1 MNRVEKGVVNAALVA
16 GLAGGSIYLA
26 MGGPVSASFSS
37 QSDSRS
43 AATAAKGG
51 HQANGIT
58 EQLLTGTPAARVRA
72 AVLAA
77 NPGATVQRV
86 ETDAEGAAYEAH
98 IIKADGSPA
107 TVKLNASFAVTATEP
122 GRGR

>member
-16 GLAGGSIYLA
+16 GLVGGGIYLA
-26 MGGPVSASFSS
+26 MGGSVGASSS
-37 QSDSRS
+37 NQTDSRF
-43 AATAAKGG
+43 AAEAAKGG

-58 EQLLTGTPAARVRA
+58 EQQLTGTAAAKVRA
-72 AVLAA
+72 AAIAA

-107 TVKLNASFAVTATEP
+107 TVKLNASFTVTATES

>member
-16 GLAGGSIYLA
+16 GLVGGGIYLA
-26 MGGPVSASFSS
+26 MGGPVSASSS
-37 QSDSRS
+37 NQTDSRS
-43 AATAAKGG
+43 AAQGG

-58 EQLLTGTPAARVRA
+58 EQLLTGTVAAKVKA
-72 AVLAA
+72 AAIAA

-98 IIKADGSPA
+98 IINADGSRA
-107 TVKLNASFAVTATEP
+107 TVKLNASFTVTATEA
-122 GRGR
+122 GRGH